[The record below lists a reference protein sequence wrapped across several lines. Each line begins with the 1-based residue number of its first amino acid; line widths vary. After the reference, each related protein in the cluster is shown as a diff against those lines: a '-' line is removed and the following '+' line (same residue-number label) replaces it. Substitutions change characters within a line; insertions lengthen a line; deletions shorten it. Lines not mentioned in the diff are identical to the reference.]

1 MTAHA
6 ASVELTPPFRDFA
19 VDALRRSDGTIVL
32 SWSGSACD
40 IVEGPASADAPMT
53 LKVPNVSDWLR
64 VWAIERPDVLF
75 MAERNADGA
84 WDGVTYSQ
92 AWERVRRIA
101 WQLIKTYDT
110 PWDPL
115 PRLAIVSPNSLRQ
128 ALLTLAAMH
137 VGIVVAPVSPAYA
150 QVDGDPARLRTVF
163 DALSPGLVYTE
174 RPERTASALAALSW
188 CPSAQVIDAAMLD
201 DWMRVDHRADDIVD
215 IFHREARGERI
226 AKIMFTSGST
236 GTPRGVP
243 MSHGM
248 LAAAQATTAAMWSRA
263 SRRPQVYLEWLP
275 WHHVM
280 GGNVELHRVLRQ
292 GATAYLD
299 AGKPVAALFHVTLKN
314 LRDIAPT
321 FYFNVPLGYALLV
334 PELERDAALAQHFFS
349 RLEYVA
355 FGGSTLSSDL
365 IRRLQ
370 DLSEA
375 TTGRRIVVTSAYG
388 ATETCGPGLMTPH
401 SSSRHGSLG
410 LPAPGVTA
418 KLVPHDDRYELRLS
432 ASAISGRYLGQ
443 AAASTEVVDEEGF
456 YRTGDAVKWVDDDD
470 LMQGLAFA
478 GRISEDFKLTSG
490 TWVNAARCASGWSR
504 CFHPLVSD
512 AVLTGHDRETVGAL
526 VFVDDAACRAHCG
539 VPADMQRGELVRQPA
554 LLEELAT
561 RLDRFNAQA
570 GSSSTRVER
579 LMLLTES
586 PVAEAFEVTDKGYLN
601 QRAILQRRAGLVEA
615 LYGAPLHAGV
625 VVSTKS
631 AGS

>member
-64 VWAIERPDVLF
+64 VWAIERPNVLF

-101 WQLIKTYDT
+101 WQLIKAYDT

-150 QVDGDPARLRTVF
+150 QVDGDPVRLRTVF

-236 GTPRGVP
+236 GTPRG
-243 MSHGM
+243 
-248 LAAAQATTAAMWSRA
+248 
-263 SRRPQVYLEWLP
+263 
-275 WHHVM
+275 
-280 GGNVELHRVLRQ
+280 
-292 GATAYLD
+292 GADVARH
-299 AGKPVAALFHVTLKN
+299 AGRCAGH
-314 LRDIAPT
+314 
-321 FYFNVPLGYALLV
+321 
-334 PELERDAALAQHFFS
+334 
-349 RLEYVA
+349 
-355 FGGSTLSSDL
+355 
-365 IRRLQ
+365 
-370 DLSEA
+370 
-375 TTGRRIVVTSAYG
+375 
-388 ATETCGPGLMTPH
+388 
-401 SSSRHGSLG
+401 HGSHVVG
-410 LPAPGVTA
+410 MHRGSPKCT
-418 KLVPHDDRYELRLS
+418 S
-432 ASAISGRYLGQ
+432 SG
-443 AAASTEVVDEEGF
+443 
-456 YRTGDAVKWVDDDD
+456 
-470 LMQGLAFA
+470 
-478 GRISEDFKLTSG
+478 
-490 TWVNAARCASGWSR
+490 
-504 CFHPLVSD
+504 
-512 AVLTGHDRETVGAL
+512 
-526 VFVDDAACRAHCG
+526 CRG
-539 VPADMQRGELVRQPA
+539 I
-554 LLEELAT
+554 T
-561 RLDRFNAQA
+561 
-570 GSSSTRVER
+570 
-579 LMLLTES
+579 
-586 PVAEAFEVTDKGYLN
+586 
-601 QRAILQRRAGLVEA
+601 
-615 LYGAPLHAGV
+615 
-625 VVSTKS
+625 
-631 AGS
+631 